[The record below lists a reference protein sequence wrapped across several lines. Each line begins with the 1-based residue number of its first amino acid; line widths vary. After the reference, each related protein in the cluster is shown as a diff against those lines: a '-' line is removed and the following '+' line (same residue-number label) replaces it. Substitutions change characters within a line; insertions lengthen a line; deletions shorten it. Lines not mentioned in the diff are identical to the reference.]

1 MRASTVLRP
10 MAVLLGLGAA
20 CAACCMLPGTALL
33 ASAVALGAAGL
44 GFGLVGWIGA
54 LGAVA
59 MVALVAAIAWR
70 RGKTTGCTA
79 PQASCGCGAAA
90 DPKQAELP
98 IACTLALP
106 ERQLQAERIRSLAR
120 NGLRAARR
128 EPLKLHLTYALSA
141 VDEVRDVVRMERS
154 CCAFL
159 DFDLRERRDGVHL
172 TITAPERA
180 RDAAQMLFDHYA
192 PAKESSQVA

>member
-1 MRASTVLRP
+1 MRASTVLKP
-10 MAVLLGLGAA
+10 MAVFLGLGAA
-20 CAACCMLPGTALL
+20 CAVCCMLPGTALL

-59 MVALVAAIAWR
+59 MVALAAIAWR

-106 ERQLQAERIRSLAR
+106 ERKLQAERIRSLAR

-128 EPLKLHLTYALSA
+128 EPLKLHLTYAPSA
-141 VDEVRDVVRMERS
+141 ADEVRDVVRVERS

-159 DFDLRERRDGVHL
+159 DFDLSEHHDGVHL
-172 TITAPERA
+172 TITAPEHA
-180 RDAAQMLFDHYA
+180 RDAAQLLFDHYA
-192 PAKESSQVA
+192 PAMESAQVA

>member
-1 MRASTVLRP
+1 MRASIMLKP
-10 MAVLLGLGAA
+10 MAVFLGLGAA

-44 GFGLVGWIGA
+44 GLGLVGWIGA
-54 LGAVA
+54 LGAVT

-70 RGKTTGCTA
+70 RRKTTGRTA
-79 PQASCGCGAAA
+79 PHAAA
-90 DPKQAELP
+90 ARQPTKQAELP
-98 IACTLALP
+98 IACTLALA
-106 ERQLQAERIRSLAR
+106 ERKLQAERIRSLAR

-128 EPLKLHLTYALSA
+128 EPFKLHLTYAPSA

-159 DFDLRERRDGVHL
+159 DFDLREHRDGVHL
-172 TITAPERA
+172 TITAPEHA
-180 RDAAQMLFDHYA
+180 RDAAQLLFDHYA
-192 PAKESSQVA
+192 PAKEGAQVA